1 VTALAHAHP
10 VADRR
15 SAAVGRRWLWWS
27 APAMALSCVALV
39 GLVPSVMGTSWR
51 DVIGALQGVDALWL
65 LVLAATWWGGLCSH
79 SLVLTA
85 SLPGL
90 SSRRAIGLNLAGSAV
105 GNTLPLGGAISVGI
119 TSSMV
124 RSWGFGTRAL
134 GAFLTV
140 STVANLVVR
149 LVAGTAG
156 LLWLTVSLHAA
167 AGAATTGWL
176 ALLVLLCLLVAAGC
190 LASDRTAATVGATLG
205 RSAGRLRAWLRPRS
219 LDSIDLRA
227 TSALAGVRVRRLV
240 LRLVLRSWPRLG
252 SGMVAY
258 VALLAVLLDLA
269 LRSLGSDVRW
279 PVVLATVAVE
289 RLVTAVP
296 VTPGG
301 VGIAELALTS
311 CLVLGGAPAADA
323 AAAALLYRVFTYAI
337 EIPLGL
343 LVAGVWGWARLRY
356 PQSMTRRTA

>member
-1 VTALAHAHP
+1 M
-10 VADRR
+10 VAEPAWRDAT
-15 SAAVGRRWLWWS
+15 SGRRWLRWS
-27 APAMALSCVALV
+27 APAVALACVALV
-39 GLVPSVMGTSWR
+39 GFVPAVTGTSWR
-51 DVIGALQGVDALWL
+51 DVTDALRGIDVLWML
-65 LVLAATWWGGLCSH
+65 ALAAAWWGGLCSH

-105 GNTLPLGGAISVGI
+105 GNALPFGGAISVGV

-149 LVAGTAG
+149 LVAGVAG
-156 LLWLTVSLHAA
+156 LLWLTITLHAMA
-167 AGAATTGWL
+167 AAATTGWL
-176 ALLVLLCLLVAAGC
+176 AVVVLVCLAVIAGC
-190 LASDRTAATVGATLG
+190 LASDRAAATVGAAMAL
-205 RSAGRLRAWLRPRS
+205 AMGRLRARQRPRS
-219 LDSIDLRA
+219 LGSVAAGARGALTGIRLR
-227 TSALAGVRVRRLV
+227 RQV
-240 LRLVLRSWPRLG
+240 LRLLIRSWPRLG
-252 SGMVAY
+252 FGMVAY
-258 VALLAVLLDLA
+258 VVLLGVLLQLSLTA
-269 LRSLGSDVRW
+269 LGSDVPW

-311 CLVLGGAPAADA
+311 CLVFGGVPAADA
-323 AAAALLYRVFTYAI
+323 AAAALLYRVFTYVI

-343 LVAGVWGWARLRY
+343 LVTGVWGWARFRY
-356 PQSMTRRTA
+356 PHGVARRTA